1 LASVP
6 LPGCEDVDVMPIAP
20 ASLPD
25 PVPLAPM
32 ELAPLPSGAESSLP
46 SGAESL

>member
-1 LASVP
+1 
-6 LPGCEDVDVMPIAP
+6 
-20 ASLPD
+20 
-25 PVPLAPM
+25 VPLAPM